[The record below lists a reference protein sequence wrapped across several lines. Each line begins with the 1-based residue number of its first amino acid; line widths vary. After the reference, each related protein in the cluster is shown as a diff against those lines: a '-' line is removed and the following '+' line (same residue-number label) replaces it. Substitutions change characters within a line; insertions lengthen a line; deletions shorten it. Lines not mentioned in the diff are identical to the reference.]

1 MTEAPLNVAV
11 FASGGGSNFQALL
24 DHQNKPG
31 VGWRVAVLICNREA
45 GAIERARAAG
55 VEAVVIPTK
64 GRHPADVADDLLS
77 VLDKHQI
84 DLVCLAGYLR
94 LLPPEVVRRYEGRI
108 LNIHPGLL
116 PDFGGKGMFGMHV
129 HRAVLESGVDVTG
142 VTVHVVDE
150 VYDHG
155 ATLAEWHVSVR
166 PGETPEELAARV
178 LRVEHELYPRAVD
191 HVCAAIAEGREVERM
206 RDVHL
211 EEPPRG
217 GKVFNSTE
225 EVR

>member
-1 MTEAPLNVAV
+1 VTEAPLNVAV

-31 VGWRVAVLICNREA
+31 VGWGVAVLICNREEA

-64 GRHPADVADDLLS
+64 GRDPTDVADDTLA
-77 VLDKHQI
+77 VLEKHEI

-116 PDFGGKGMFGMHV
+116 PDFGGEGMYGMHV
-129 HRAVLESGVDVTG
+129 HRAVVESGVDVTG
-142 VTVHVVDE
+142 ATVHVVDE
-150 VYDHG
+150 AYDHG
-155 ATLAEWHVSVR
+155 PTLARWHVSVR
-166 PGETPEELAARV
+166 PHDSPEELAARV

-206 RDVHL
+206 RDMHL
-211 EEPPRG
+211 EEPPNG
-217 GKVFNSTE
+217 GGTFK
-225 EVR
+225 RPRK